1 MIGAASEEGIPF
13 DKALRRMTSPAENIT
28 ASFADDFMKANAEQR
43 SRAGFD
49 TFIERSGG
57 AKCCPWCA
65 GLVGVYAYPKGLPKE
80 VFARHDNCTCSVT
93 YGTKGG
99 ARQNVWTKAK
109 WEVPPV
115 QEPHRLTA
123 NEAAAKGAFDKPKR
137 LTGGAN
143 GGIIPYTA
151 DKMGKPI
158 TEKVPSRGKIKI
170 HQRSEYGNIWIQDN
184 SVNAKKSVA
193 YISNK
198 LSNSEYGEVERVIIA
213 KSKDLQGIA
222 AYYQSTNSL
231 YWNEDLINSQR
242 FTKLIG
248 TDYFPAKTI
257 DDVIEHELGGHKR
270 HWDRVKELRASDPE
284 KYKDLNTAKQT
295 LEKELREYV
304 TRQILSDP
312 FYIKKTVSKNAKE
325 SFDKTGELNE
335 LIADV
340 HVKNKQG
347 LVDDIELSRLV
358 KELLG
363 YDD

>member
-1 MIGAASEEGIPF
+1 MVDYTNSKGTVRGRAVTHKIDGKTVTKWE
-13 DKALRRMTSPAENIT
+13 
-28 ASFADDFMKANAEQR
+28 FADKIPY
-43 SRAGFD
+43 
-49 TFIERSGG
+49 T
-57 AKCCPWCA
+57 
-65 GLVGVYAYPKGLPKE
+65 
-80 VFARHDNCTCSVT
+80 
-93 YGTKGG
+93 
-99 ARQNVWTKAK
+99 
-109 WEVPPV
+109 PPRV
-115 QEPHRLTA
+115 LTRE
-123 NEAAAKGAFDKPKR
+123 EAAARGGFDKPKR

-143 GGIIPYTA
+143 GGIIQYTA
-151 DKMGKPI
+151 DKMGKTI

-170 HQRSEYGNIWIQDN
+170 HQRSGYGNIWIQDN

-284 KYKDLNTAKQT
+284 KYKDLNTAKQA